1 MQDNY
6 LSTDVLIVGAGPAGC
21 AAAIDLCRKGVNVT
35 IIDKAAFPRDK
46 CCGDGLTTD
55 ALRILD
61 ELGLRP
67 ESIASWNTV
76 TDAVIYSPKRKKTT
90 LPLPKGKGQ
99 FAAIAPRIELDHQ
112 LLKLACKEGANLL
125 CPLGFLDIEQLDD
138 HVKVKT
144 TDDTDILARYVIAAD
159 GMWSSV
165 RKATNNGIER
175 YRGDWHAF
183 RQYFSNTGPNA
194 QHLTVW
200 FETDLL
206 PGYVWLFPL
215 PGQRA
220 NVGFG
225 ILRDHNHRVQDMG
238 RLWKDILTRPH
249 INEVL
254 GAQAIPEG
262 THKAWPIPTRM
273 NDLKVSKN
281 RVLFAGDAIGIA
293 DPMTGEG
300 IAQALLSGR
309 LAALALLEAGPFDP
323 SVAESN
329 YQSSLDKSLARDH
342 KFAGQLQSFLTS
354 SLATEMAIKASDIN
368 GWTRRNFARWLF
380 EDYPRAL
387 IFTPDRWKPGA
398 LTSDGAY
405 KVKSRN
411 VSAQDEEYAF
421 TGEQNE

>member
-1 MQDNY
+1 MTENY
-6 LSTDVLIVGAGPAGC
+6 LSTDVIIVGAGPAGC
-21 AAAIDLCRKGVNVT
+21 AAAIDLCRHGLNA
-35 IIDKAAFPRDK
+35 IILDKATFPRDK

-67 ESIASWNTV
+67 ESITSWNAV
-76 TDAVIYSPKRKKTT
+76 TDAIIYSPKGERTV
-90 LPLPKGKGQ
+90 LPLPEGKGQ

-112 LLKLACKEGANLL
+112 LLQLATSLGAKLLS
-125 CPLGFLDIEQLDD
+125 PLGFSNLEQFDD
-138 HVKVKT
+138 FVKVET
-144 TDDTDILARYVIAAD
+144 TDGTRILARYVIAAD

-165 RKATNNGIER
+165 RKAVNNGIEG

-183 RQYFSNTGPNA
+183 RQYFSNTGADA

-200 FETDLL
+200 FEPDLL

-225 ILRDHNHRVQDMG
+225 ILRDRNHKLKDMG

-249 INEVL
+249 IRGILGNE
-254 GAQAIPEG
+254 AIAEG

-273 NDLKVSKN
+273 KELESTSG
-281 RVLFAGDAIGIA
+281 RVFFAGDAIGVA

-300 IAQALLSGR
+300 IAQALQSGR
-309 LAALALLEAGPFDP
+309 LAASALTKAGPYDA
-323 SVAESN
+323 SKARSQ
-329 YQSSLDKSLARDH
+329 YHLSLDKALSRDH
-342 KFAGQLQSFLTS
+342 QFAGQLQSLLTS
-354 SLATEMAIKASDIN
+354 SVATELAIKAADLN
-368 GWTRRNFARWLF
+368 NWTRRNFARWLF

-387 IFTPDRWKPGA
+387 VLTPGRWKFGA
-398 LTSDGAY
+398 LSNDGAY
-405 KVKSRN
+405 QANEPKI
-411 VSAQDEEYAF
+411 SAEDEELLF
-421 TGEQNE
+421 IGENE

>member
-1 MQDNY
+1 MTENY
-6 LSTDVLIVGAGPAGC
+6 LSTDVIIVGAGPAGC
-21 AAAIDLCRKGVNVT
+21 AAAIDLCRHDLNV
-35 IIDKAAFPRDK
+35 IILDKAAFPRDK

-67 ESIASWNTV
+67 ESITSWNAV
-76 TDAVIYSPKRKKTT
+76 TDAIIYSPKGERTV
-90 LPLPKGKGQ
+90 LPLPEGKGQ
-99 FAAIAPRIELDHQ
+99 FAAIAPRTELDHQ
-112 LLKLACKEGANLL
+112 LLQLATSRGAKLLS
-125 CPLGFLDIEQLDD
+125 PLGFSNLEQFDD
-138 HVKVKT
+138 FVKVET
-144 TDDTDILARYVIAAD
+144 TDGTSILARYVIAAD

-165 RKATNNGIER
+165 RKAVNNGIEG

-200 FETDLL
+200 FEPDLL

-225 ILRDHNHRVQDMG
+225 ILRDRNHKLKDMG

-249 INEVL
+249 IREIL
-254 GAQAIPEG
+254 GNDAIAEG

-273 NDLKVSKN
+273 KKLESTSG
-281 RVLFAGDAIGIA
+281 RVLFTGDAIGVA

-300 IAQALLSGR
+300 IAQALQSGR
-309 LAALALLEAGPFDP
+309 LAASALTKAGPHD
-323 SVAESN
+323 ASN
-329 YQSSLDKSLARDH
+329 ARSQYRLSLDKALSRDH
-342 KFAGQLQSFLTS
+342 QFAGQLQSLLTS
-354 SLATEMAIKASDIN
+354 PVATELAIKAAN
-368 GWTRRNFARWLF
+368 MNRWTRRNFARWLF

-387 IFTPDRWKPGA
+387 ILTPDRWKFGA
-398 LTSDGAY
+398 LSNDGAY
-405 KVKSRN
+405 QANDRKI
-411 VSAQDEEYAF
+411 SAEDADLLLI
-421 TGEQNE
+421 GESE